1 MSAAKKTE
9 KLVFLGIFSA
19 MSFVLYLFEIPIIPA
34 LSHLKIDLS
43 DIPALIGAVFFG
55 PLFGVIIELIKNI
68 LELIFKGIGTQM
80 GFGNIM
86 NFIVGCAY
94 IVPFSLIF
102 RKYAFGKETTEKKR
116 VLFAVIGGIVGVICI
131 VVIGIGANYFIDP
144 LFFKYFLGIELTDD
158 ALWGAIWGATALN
171 ALKGAMLAVVGYPLM
186 LVLARCA
193 SKFFKFSHK

>member
-9 KLVFLGIFSA
+9 KLVLLGIFSA
-19 MSFVLYLFEIPIIPA
+19 MSFVLYLFEFPIVPG
-34 LSHLKIDLS
+34 LSHLKLDLS
-43 DIPALIGAVFFG
+43 DLPALIGSVFFG
-55 PLFGVIIELIKNI
+55 PLFGVIIEFVKNI

-102 RKYAFGKETTEKKR
+102 RKYAFGKEVAAKKR
-116 VLFAVIGGIVGVICI
+116 ALFAVVGGIVGIICI
-131 VVIGIGANYFIDP
+131 IVVGIGANYFIDP
-144 LFFKYFLGIELTDD
+144 LFFKYFLGIELTSD

-171 ALKGAMLAVVGYPLM
+171 ALKGAMLAIVGYPLM
-186 LVLARCA
+186 LVLSRYAGKVF
-193 SKFFKFSHK
+193 SFSHK

>member
-1 MSAAKKTE
+1 MSASKKTE
-9 KLVFLGIFSA
+9 KIVLLGIFSA
-19 MSFVLYLFEIPIIPA
+19 MSFVLYLFEIPVIPT

-43 DIPALIGAVFFG
+43 DLPALIGSVFFG

-102 RKYAFGKETTEKKR
+102 RKYAFGKEVNGKKR
-116 VLFAVIGGIVGVICI
+116 ALVAVIGGIIGIICI
-131 VVIGIGANYFIDP
+131 IVLGIGANYFIDP
-144 LFFKYFLGIELTDD
+144 LFFKYFLGIELTSE

-171 ALKGAMLAVVGYPLM
+171 AIKGVMLAVAGYPLM
-186 LVLARCA
+186 LVLSRYAG
-193 SKFFKFSHK
+193 KVFKFSNK